1 MYISSLSLSNFRNY
15 SSEKIEFSPYT
26 NVIYGDNAQGKTN
39 ILEAVYIFSQGRS
52 HRAKSDKELIKF
64 GEDFAKLSLEFHD
77 SERDYK
83 AKVQLAKNGKK
94 NIKINHVQITKLSML
109 MNYLN
114 LVMFSPEDL
123 DLVKG
128 SPSAR
133 RRFIDSSV
141 SQLYPRYLTSLID
154 YHKALAQ
161 KNSLLKVLKSKGA
174 KSDVMLSVWN
184 EQLAVE
190 ASKIMQYRIDFA
202 KLINDFASKIQAE
215 ISDERLRI
223 NYSPGI
229 KTDDIEKSAIFRY
242 LEHNQRREIDFA
254 SAQVGVQRDDLHISI
269 NGKEARVY
277 ASQGQ
282 QRTAAL
288 SMKIAQADYI
298 HSIKNEY
305 PVLLLDDIM
314 SELDINRRMYLS
326 EKITGRQVLITSTD
340 TDLIES
346 TGKTQLLHI
355 KNGAVV
361 REDDNVSES

>member
-15 SSEKIEFSPYT
+15 ISEKIEFSPYT

-52 HRAKSDKELIKF
+52 HRAKTDRELIKF
-64 GEDFAKLSLEFHD
+64 GADFAKLSLDFHD
-77 SERDYK
+77 NERDYN
-83 AKVQLAKNGKK
+83 AKMQFIKNGKK

-114 LVMFSPEDL
+114 VVMFSPEDL

-133 RRFIDSSV
+133 RRFIDSSI

-154 YHKALAQ
+154 YHKALGQ

-174 KSDVMLSVWN
+174 KSDIMLSVWN

-190 ASKIMQYRIDFA
+190 GSKIMEYRMDFV
-202 KLINDFASKIQAE
+202 KLIDEFASKIQSE
-215 ISDERLRI
+215 ISDEELKI
-223 NYSPGI
+223 SYAPGI
-229 KTDDIEKSAIFRY
+229 KADATDKSTIFKY
-242 LEHNQRREIDFA
+242 LEKNQRREIEFA
-254 SAQVGVQRDDLHISI
+254 SAQVGIQRDDLHISI
-269 NGKEARVY
+269 NGNEAKIY
-277 ASQGQ
+277 GSQGQ

-298 HSIKNEY
+298 QHIKGEY

-326 EKITGRQVLITSTD
+326 QKIRDKQVLITSTD
-340 TDLIES
+340 TDLIGS
-346 TGKTQLLHI
+346 TSDTKLLHI
-355 KNGAVV
+355 KNGALQK
-361 REDDNVSES
+361 EEK

>member
-15 SSEKIEFSPYT
+15 SSEKIDFSPYT

-39 ILEAVYIFSQGRS
+39 ILEAVYIFAQGRS

-64 GEDFAKLSLEFHD
+64 NEDFFKLSLDFHD
-77 SERDYK
+77 GARDYSS
-83 AKVQLAKNGKK
+83 VIRMVKNGKK
-94 NIKINHVQITKLSML
+94 NISVNHVQITKLSML

-114 LVMFSPEDL
+114 VVMFSPEDL

-128 SPSAR
+128 SPSSR

-154 YHKALAQ
+154 YHKALGQ
-161 KNSLLKVLKSKGA
+161 KNSLLKTLKFKGV

-184 EQLAVE
+184 EQLAIE
-190 ASKIMQYRIDFA
+190 ASKIIEYRREFI
-202 KLINDFASKIQAE
+202 KLINSFASEIQKE
-215 ISDERLRI
+215 ISGEALKID
-223 NYSPGI
+223 YSSGI
-229 KTDDIEKSAIFRY
+229 RCEETDKSSIFKY
-242 LEHNQRREIDFA
+242 LERHQRREIDFA
-254 SAQVGVQRDDLHISI
+254 SAQIGIQRDDLHISV
-269 NGKEARVY
+269 NGKEARIY

-298 HSIKNEY
+298 HSIKGEY

-326 EKITGRQVLITSTD
+326 QKIRDKQVLITSTD

-346 TGKTQLLHI
+346 TSDTKLLRI
-355 KNGAVV
+355 KNGSVIN
-361 REDDNVSES
+361 EKI